1 MSMAAPPPR
10 TRTMSHMR
18 RLPGAPPSA
27 STSRSRTSFGGPGEQ
42 TTPRSALGLS
52 SPRPRSSLSMIERPV
67 TLGGRGSVE
76 QSGSGMARP
85 SPLSSSRPLPP
96 GRSTSG
102 GKRAA
107 GANSPLPFGES
118 EVYSSDAPGPSEV
131 LEGALRREV
140 EEKEELMM
148 RLANRDDAIA
158 QLESRLADLDT
169 NMVQGES
176 RLSELYADQERW
188 EAERAALEKQIA
200 KKTTIID
207 KLRIQLREL
216 EKENQEYT
224 RRLTEQAAQFESERQ
239 AFYDNTTHLKSRI
252 QSLTDQQREWK
263 ERLRE
268 EEEQELKEEAAAAEA
283 EAEAEV
289 QASVDPENPPAESPI
304 VPARRRTFHHR
315 IRSSIDRE
323 AVELPEMT
331 ALKLEL
337 STLTTS
343 HGSLGQT
350 VKTLQS
356 QLADLERVNLSLQE
370 ENEAY
375 TTLLREKTLNGQM
388 NMLRRSDSRSPSPV
402 PSEGEQQPEQE
413 EGEEAGAKSGLLSP
427 VQSPPPRARTHSRAP
442 RPNRGT
448 SPARSTKSGKSA
460 KSARRVTAETLAAE
474 TLADLPV
481 AGPGLDLAAELGRAE
496 IIRLEDDL
504 GQPREPEEPEA
515 PKEDEAMKA
524 MKAELE
530 ALKADIKTLKEEN
543 KGLTLYASK
552 IIDRIISQE
561 GFEEILA
568 VDYRKPKEEKKPPAP
583 APVLAPRKTLLQRA
597 ASLSIS
603 SSAPPVIAS
612 RPPLKIT
619 TDTSVDGAPGP
630 DSPATPMGRREKRGL
645 SMDWSRLNPFGTKV
659 PATPVE
665 DVRTAGLKPLTLGK
679 TPSVKEEPEIIVGGR
694 KLDNQED
701 EDDRIERERLNAEMK
716 LMGIEKTP
724 NIHTPSATSF
734 AAAGQALVDPV
745 SRSSSSTPSLGGVVG
760 WGKRPNSG
768 PGQKQ
773 PAGGRV
779 PTGELRAEHLELL
792 SDDGHSL
799 HSAEHEVREVEN
811 RMAALAEKEKHL
823 SAEIAKGKGGG
834 FTEPPAR
841 GARVRRR
848 TNSTTG
854 SVTSTLFSA
863 GRLSRGGS
871 ENGIGE
877 EPEHE

>member
-18 RLPGAPPSA
+18 RPLPSA
-27 STSRSRTSFGGPGEQ
+27 SSTSTSSRPRASLGGAGGEQ

-67 TLGGRGSVE
+67 SLGGRGLVE
-76 QSGSGMARP
+76 QSASGMARP

-107 GANSPLPFGES
+107 GANSPIPFGDSS
-118 EVYSSDAPGPSEV
+118 EVSGPSEV

-140 EEKEELMM
+140 EEKEELMV

-158 QLESRLADLDT
+158 RLETRIADLGT
-169 NMVQGES
+169 NMAQGET

-188 EAERAALEKQIA
+188 EAERAALEREIA
-200 KKTTIID
+200 KKTTVID

-216 EKENQEYT
+216 EKENKECS

-252 QSLTDQQREWK
+252 QSLTDQQRDWK

-268 EEEQELKEEAAAAEA
+268 EEEQEIKEEAADIEA
-283 EAEAEV
+283 EDNLEAN
-289 QASVDPENPPAESPI
+289 DTPETPAVESPV
-304 VPARRRTFHHR
+304 VPTRRKPFHHR
-315 IRSSIDRE
+315 IRSSIDRD
-323 AVELPEMT
+323 ATELPEMT

-337 STLTTS
+337 STLNTS

-350 VKTLQS
+350 VKMLQG
-356 QLADLERVNLSLQE
+356 QLADLERVNLTLQE

-388 NMLRRSDSRSPSPV
+388 NMLARGRSRSPTPTPADV
-402 PSEGEQQPEQE
+402 VQQPEQE
-413 EGEEAGAKSGLLSP
+413 QEEKEESGTNNGLLSP
-427 VQSPPPRARTHSRAP
+427 MHSPPPRVRTHSRAS
-442 RPNRGT
+442 RPTRAT
-448 SPARSTKSGKSA
+448 SPARSTKSG

-481 AGPGLDLAAELGRAE
+481 AGPGLDLAAELGRAA

-504 GQPREPEEPEA
+504 GEPRELEEAEA

-524 MKAELE
+524 MRAELE
-530 ALKADIKTLKEEN
+530 ALKTDLKTLKEEN

-561 GFEEILA
+561 GFEHILA
-568 VDYRKPKEEKKPPAP
+568 VDYRKPQEEKPPAP
-583 APVLAPRKTLLQRA
+583 APAPAPRKNFFQRA
-597 ASLSIS
+597 TSLSVS
-603 SSAPPVIAS
+603 SPSPPVIAS

-619 TDTSVDGAPGP
+619 TDSSISEAPGP
-630 DSPATPMGRREKRGL
+630 DSPATPMGKREKRGI
-645 SMDWSRLNPFGTKV
+645 SMDWSRLNPFGAKV
-659 PATPVE
+659 PSTPIE
-665 DVRTAGLKPLTLGK
+665 DVRTTGLKPLTLGK
-679 TPSVKEEPEIIVGGR
+679 TPPVKEEEPEVIHGGR

-701 EDDRIERERLNAEMK
+701 ENDRVERERLQAEMK
-716 LMGIEKTP
+716 LAGIELTAS
-724 NIHTPSATSF
+724 IHTPSATSF

-745 SRSSSSTPSLGGVVG
+745 SRSGSNTPSLGGMVG

-768 PGQKQ
+768 PSQKQ
-773 PAGGRV
+773 LGGRV
-779 PTGELRAEHLELL
+779 PTGELCAEHLELL

-811 RMAALAEKEKHL
+811 RMAALAEREKHL
-823 SAEIAKGKGGG
+823 SAEMAKGKSGG

-841 GARVRRR
+841 GGRVRRR

-854 SVTSTLFSA
+854 SITSTLFSA

-871 ENGIGE
+871 DNGIGE
-877 EPEHE
+877 QPEQE